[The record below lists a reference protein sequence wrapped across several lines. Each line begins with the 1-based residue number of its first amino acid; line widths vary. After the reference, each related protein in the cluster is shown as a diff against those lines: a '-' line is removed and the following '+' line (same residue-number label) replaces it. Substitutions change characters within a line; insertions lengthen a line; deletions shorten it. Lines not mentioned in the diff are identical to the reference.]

1 MIKKV
6 SLWKFNDKNF
16 IADQSHLSLLPRT
29 EPFKVYDLSSF
40 AVIKEHV
47 VQAQMVWPYS
57 GLYKSSDFFNHHK
70 DLTSSEICD
79 GAIFHFAGY
88 SSAFI
93 WNKKPIFVFD
103 IHDCIN
109 ESQDVSNEKGF
120 LLEFCSI
127 GAVIELFVKFFKDK
141 SKSTLQYNIWY
152 IKTEPSE
159 ADIQVGSISVNPKK
173 SSTTGK
179 SISRII
185 ICFRILPSRKFKV
198 WRNSRHSMHK

>member
-1 MIKKV
+1 M
-6 SLWKFNDKNF
+6 
-16 IADQSHLSLLPRT
+16 
-29 EPFKVYDLSSF
+29 YDLSSF

-47 VQAQMVWPYS
+47 VQAQMVWHYS

-70 DLTSSEICD
+70 DLTSSEIRD
-79 GAIFHFAGY
+79 GA
-88 SSAFI
+88 
-93 WNKKPIFVFD
+93 IFVFD

-159 ADIQVGSISVNPKK
+159 VDI
-173 SSTTGK
+173 
-179 SISRII
+179 
-185 ICFRILPSRKFKV
+185 
-198 WRNSRHSMHK
+198 